1 MVESVAL
8 HQRTECQNGLSTW
21 MAPAHARTF
30 QALGD
35 KGLACGL
42 DDARADRETTCL
54 HRGVA
59 HPVTM
64 LAEVGELGR
73 DLGAARMLV
82 AKIHE
87 GSDDVLHPVFT
98 LEEDVTVLLE
108 LAYAPSACALR
119 MRHRTRS

>member
-1 MVESVAL
+1 
-8 HQRTECQNGLSTW
+8 
-21 MAPAHARTF
+21 MAPSHARTF

-35 KGLACGL
+35 KGLACRL

-64 LAEVGELGR
+64 SAKVGELGR

-108 LAYAPSACALR
+108 LATCLGRGALR
-119 MRHRTRS
+119 MRHRTWS

>member
-35 KGLACGL
+35 KGLACRL

-64 LAEVGELGR
+64 SAKVGELGR

-87 GSDDVLHPVFT
+87 GSDDVLHPVFPFRVPPNI
-98 LEEDVTVLLE
+98 LYYSL
-108 LAYAPSACALR
+108 
-119 MRHRTRS
+119 